1 MLCLLICG
9 MRGGA
14 CREESGGGA
23 GWGIVEG
30 AIGCLSVVVVGVRV
44 RLSKPPWLFVLWAPV
59 AIRRGGHP
67 WPFVVV
73 GTCGRSSIVVMGPR
87 SSIVVV
93 GSCSYSSIMV
103 VGSRSR
109 SSILVAGICRWWG
122 WALVAACRSLWWAPW
137 TLVGARRRPS
147 IMVVGSRSP
156 SEVVG
161 GHHRRAS
168 MVVLGTRGRWWAVV
182 AVSRS
187 SWWVLVANVDGGGG
201 CEKRAVV
208 TCDIA
213 FVTSPN
219 WDVSNCPNVSLLPL
233 FCNTVSPFSFWGV
246 CRCWYILLITLPL
259 PPAII

>member
-1 MLCLLICG
+1 MLLAVCRSWSWVSVSIYRSP
-9 MRGGA
+9 RG
-14 CREESGGGA
+14 CSS
-23 GWGIVEG
+23 W
-30 AIGCLSVVVVGVRV
+30 
-44 RLSKPPWLFVLWAPV
+44 WAPV

-67 WPFVVV
+67 WLFVVV

-137 TLVGARRRPS
+137 MLVGARRRPS

-161 GHHRRAS
+161 GHHCRVS

-246 CRCWYILLITLPL
+246 CRCWYILFSQ
-259 PPAII
+259 PANMPTNGSRDSLR